1 MLQRK
6 DRWYTTSGPPSFLL
20 VLLLIHTFLMTRN
33 FFFFY
38 LKIFFHFLLLRPR
51 SSPGRLFRHEQSSAR
66 RSRFF
71 FAVFHCPHWKNS
83 RSSLQ
88 ADWFDPPACTCRHS
102 WNALNRLPHLPWK
115 MRGSLTLSE
124 RHSVKSKRQKKKI
137 LKRENSFWVF
147 NVFFFSF
154 FFRLIFAI
162 ILGVCKGWLPD
173 KMIMS
178 PEGRRRMGN
187 VWNEMSEAKLIDRW
201 IPSRKFLGGR
211 KKKDCVPQVWW
222 MRRLNYSFRLSY
234 LSFFFLFFKDRIAS
248 ELIRFRM
255 ICCIRTMCAFCNHVT
270 GRKQS
275 LGYFL
280 F

>member
-124 RHSVKSKRQKKKI
+124 RHSVKSKRQKKKF
-137 LKRENSFWVF
+137 LRGKTASGYLMSSSSP
-147 NVFFFSF
+147 FSF
-154 FFRLIFAI
+154 ALS
-162 ILGVCKGWLPD
+162 LPSSWASAKVD
-173 KMIMS
+173 CPTRWS
-178 PEGRRRMGN
+178 WVRREEEE
-187 VWNEMSEAKLIDRW
+187 WEMSETKCPKR
-201 IPSRKFLGGR
+201 S
-211 KKKDCVPQVWW
+211 
-222 MRRLNYSFRLSY
+222 
-234 LSFFFLFFKDRIAS
+234 
-248 ELIRFRM
+248 
-255 ICCIRTMCAFCNHVT
+255 
-270 GRKQS
+270 
-275 LGYFL
+275 
-280 F
+280 

>member
-71 FAVFHCPHWKNS
+71 SLFFIVRIGKIHGLLFKPTDSIRRHVHVATPETRSTDCLIFPERCAALSLS
-83 RSSLQ
+83 RSDIQ
-88 ADWFDPPACTCRHS
+88 
-102 WNALNRLPHLPWK
+102 LNQK
-115 MRGSLTLSE
+115 G
-124 RHSVKSKRQKKKI
+124 KKKKI